1 MDWNIDVKERLYINL
16 ADEILFRIIHEQFP
30 LGSKLPAT
38 SQLIK
43 ASHTSQETMRK
54 ALCLLIER
62 TPKYEPHS
70 VGPPSRKS
78 EKWFP
83 ALFMPEYREKGGK
96 LHFPCAG
103 CRQLPLCGLTARKYL
118 ALQAVP
124 VQQVYNS
131 SIPKMYST

>member
-1 MDWNIDVKERLYINL
+1 MEWNIDVKERLYINL

-62 TPKYEPHS
+62 KVILRTRRGYYIT
-70 VGPPSRKS
+70 KS
-78 EKWFP
+78 QEILNQAKSDYIERVSDRYKIALEKVNINK
-83 ALFMPEYREKGGK
+83 ANSKGTQT
-96 LHFPCAG
+96 
-103 CRQLPLCGLTARKYL
+103 CRQ
-118 ALQAVP
+118 
-124 VQQVYNS
+124 
-131 SIPKMYST
+131 